1 MQYLAHWRIQLAS
14 RLLQETSQKVAAVAL
29 QVGYESEAAFSR
41 AFSRL
46 VGVSPAA
53 WRRSRNVARGI
64 KQ

>member
-14 RLLQETSQKVAAVAL
+14 RLLRQTHEKVSTVAL

-41 AFSRL
+41 AFGTL

-53 WRRSRNVARGI
+53 WRRSRNAA
-64 KQ
+64 